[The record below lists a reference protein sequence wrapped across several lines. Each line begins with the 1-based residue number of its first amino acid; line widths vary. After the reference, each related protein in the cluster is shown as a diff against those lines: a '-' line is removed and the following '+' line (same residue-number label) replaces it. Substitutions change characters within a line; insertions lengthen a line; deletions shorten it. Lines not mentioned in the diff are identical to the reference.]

1 MRFNF
6 NEYSD
11 VLREHFNEATYMEF
25 STLCRDIAN
34 REPQDGITVRQGS
47 DKIREKMLEEMEKH
61 LSKEPTLHV
70 RGDLTNN
77 RNDIQEVYDNR
88 HHL

>member
-1 MRFNF
+1 M
-6 NEYSD
+6 
-11 VLREHFNEATYMEF
+11 
-25 STLCRDIAN
+25 I
-34 REPQDGITVRQGS
+34 
-47 DKIREKMLEEMEKH
+47 EEMEKH
-61 LSKEPTLHV
+61 LSKEPALHV